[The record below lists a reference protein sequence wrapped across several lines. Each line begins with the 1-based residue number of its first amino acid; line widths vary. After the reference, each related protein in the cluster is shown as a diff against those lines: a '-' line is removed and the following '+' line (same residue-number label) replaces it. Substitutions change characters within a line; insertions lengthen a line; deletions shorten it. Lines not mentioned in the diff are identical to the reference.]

1 MGEARLAPTIAGRTS
16 AILWDLGGSRPSA
29 AEILAELGYQVAGQ
43 SRPPA
48 NDPDIP
54 SRTAWI
60 IAR

>member
-1 MGEARLAPTIAGRTS
+1 VSHYISGDA
-16 AILWDLGGSRPSA
+16 DRPSA